1 MGKYFR
7 DFYIAVKN
15 GDIWTK
21 SSLLVLGAG
30 YFGRKQIVKGIL
42 LTLLEIGFV
51 LFTCFFSLPY
61 ILKLNTL
68 GTVQREEVFDP
79 LTLQKTV
86 NDFDN
91 SLLILL
97 GGIIGILFIV
107 AFILLYVQNIK
118 AVYELQVMEE
128 NGSHIN
134 SFKED
139 CREFVNG
146 KFHITLL
153 ALPSLGVIIVNIIP
167 ILFMICIAFTN
178 YDINHQPPSFL
189 FTWVG
194 LDNFKALFTTNTT
207 ITFGYVF
214 MRVLSWTL
222 IWAVFATFSTYFGGI
237 LLAKLI
243 NNKITKCKKLWRT
256 LFVITIAIPQFVTLL
271 LVGKMFGD
279 YGIVN
284 GICNQIGLTPFLQK
298 VGLIS
303 EGLSYIPFLS
313 KPGWAH
319 VMIVLI
325 NIWVG
330 VPFQMLSATGI
341 LMNIPEEQLESAKLD
356 GASER
361 QIFWKITMP
370 YMLFVTGPSLITA
383 LISNINNFNVIYLLT
398 NDYVTGNMAYA
409 NSNAK
414 EVDLLVT
421 WLFTLTNDYSN
432 YKMASVIGICVFII
446 SAILTLISFSRMIAG
461 NKEEEF
467 Q

>member
-1 MGKYFR
+1 MNYLIFC
-7 DFYIAVKN
+7 
-15 GDIWTK
+15 
-21 SSLLVLGAG
+21 
-30 YFGRKQIVKGIL
+30 IV
-42 LTLLEIGFV
+42 
-51 LFTCFFSLPY
+51 
-61 ILKLNTL
+61 
-68 GTVQREEVFDP
+68 QVF
-79 LTLQKTV
+79 LQGV
-86 NDFDN
+86 WFD
-91 SLLILL
+91 
-97 GGIIGILFIV
+97 
-107 AFILLYVQNIK
+107 
-118 AVYELQVMEE
+118 ELQVMEE

-134 SFKED
+134 NFKED

-214 MRVLSWTL
+214 VRVLSWTL

-284 GICNQIGLTPFLQK
+284 GICNQIGLTQFLQK

-370 YMLFVTGPSLITA
+370 
-383 LISNINNFNVIYLLT
+383 
-398 NDYVTGNMAYA
+398 
-409 NSNAK
+409 
-414 EVDLLVT
+414 
-421 WLFTLTNDYSN
+421 
-432 YKMASVIGICVFII
+432 
-446 SAILTLISFSRMIAG
+446 
-461 NKEEEF
+461 
-467 Q
+467 